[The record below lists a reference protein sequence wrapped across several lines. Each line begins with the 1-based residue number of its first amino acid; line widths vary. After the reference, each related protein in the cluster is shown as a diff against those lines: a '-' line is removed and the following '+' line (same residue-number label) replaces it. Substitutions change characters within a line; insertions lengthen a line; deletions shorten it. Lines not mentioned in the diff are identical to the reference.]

1 MKSKNNNISMSKILT
16 TAIKYLQNGYSVIPV
31 NNLKNPTI
39 QWGAMMYKP
48 MDIQVAKTLFQ
59 DAYGIALLMGGKRN
73 LTAIDV
79 DLKYDISGDL
89 WDRLKKEIGK
99 DLLSKMWVNKTVGGG
114 YHLIF
119 SCSKVEGNMK
129 LACRATTDKEKIDTF
144 NYEIE
149 KGSSAEVALR
159 SGLTDTQRV
168 LIETRGQ
175 GGYIVLPPTPGYEYI
190 YGKIQEI
197 TPEEYTTLIE
207 ICYSFNEYIKPVKNY
222 ALSKLERDKGKDL
235 LATFNQKADVVKI
248 LEDHG
253 WSQVGADG
261 TRIKMRRPGNV
272 SSKCSGWFDT
282 NSHIFYVFS
291 TSTSFRANEGYSAVD
306 VLLELRY
313 NGDNS
318 RLNELYR
325 DIKENS

>member
-1 MKSKNNNISMSKILT
+1 MSKVLT
-16 TAIKYLQNGYSVIPV
+16 VAVRYLQEGYSIIPV
-31 NNLKNPTI
+31 NNLKNPTVT
-39 QWGAMMYKP
+39 WGQYMFKP
-48 MDIQVAKTLFQ
+48 MDIQVVKTLFQ
-59 DAYGIALLMGGKRN
+59 DAYGIALIMGGKRN

-114 YHLIF
+114 FHLIF
-119 SCSKVEGNMK
+119 TCSKVEGNMK
-129 LACRATTDKEKIDTF
+129 LACRQTTDEEKIDTF

-159 SGLTDTQRV
+159 SGLGDTSRV

-175 GGYIVLPPTPGYEYI
+175 GGFIVIPPTPGYEYI
-190 YGKIQEI
+190 YGKLQEI

-235 LATFNQKADVVKI
+235 LATFNQTADVVKM
-248 LEDHG
+248 LEDNG
-253 WSQVGADG
+253 WSQVSSDG
-261 TRIKMRRPGNV
+261 TRIKMKRPGNV

-306 VLLELRY
+306 VLLELHY
-313 NGDNS
+313 DGDNS
-318 RLNELYR
+318 RLNELYM
-325 DIKENS
+325 DLKNGTL

>member
-1 MKSKNNNISMSKILT
+1 MPMSKLLT
-16 TAIKYLQNGYSVIPV
+16 TAIRYLQEGYSVIPV
-31 NNLKNPTI
+31 NNLKNPTV
-39 QWGAMMYKP
+39 QWAQYMFKP

-59 DAYGIALLMGGKRN
+59 DVHGIALLMGGKRN

-79 DLKYDISGDL
+79 DLKYDITGTL

-99 DLLSKMWVNKTVGGG
+99 DLLEKMWVNKTVGGG

-149 KGSSAEVALR
+149 KSSSAEVALK
-159 SGLTDTQRV
+159 SGLGDTSRV

-175 GGYIVLPPTPGYEYI
+175 GGFIVVPPTPGYEYI

-235 LATFNQKADVVKI
+235 LAAFNQSADVVKM

-253 WSQVGADG
+253 WSQVGVDG
-261 TRIKMRRPGNV
+261 TRIKMKRPGNV
-272 SSKCSGWFDT
+272 TSRDSGWFDT
-282 NSHIFYVFS
+282 ESRLFWVFS
-291 TSTSFRANEGYSAVD
+291 TSTSFRANESYTAVD
-306 VLLELRY
+306 TILELKY
-313 NGDNS
+313 GGDNS
-318 RLNELYR
+318 RLNELYNEL
-325 DIKENS
+325 KQSS